1 MYPVLFQVGPLT
13 VYSFGAFMALA
24 ALTAAWVVWLELKRY
39 GYSPEIASTLVFAAA
54 VGGLIGARLLFIVE
68 EWDEFLRSPWSLI
81 FSGAGFTWY
90 GGMVGGAIAVG
101 WMARRNRI
109 PLLAAADI
117 SAPALAIAYGVGRIG
132 CHIAGDGDWGTIS
145 NLPWAVA
152 YTHAIV
158 GWVHPLTGEPYPAG
172 VRVHPTPIYELLE
185 ALIIFAVL
193 WSLRKKKYSPGT
205 IFWLYLI
212 LAGLARFAVEFWR
225 VNPVIGMGMTEAQ
238 WISAGLAILGFSL
251 LCYRRRRRV

>member
-1 MYPVLFQVGPLT
+1 M
-13 VYSFGAFMALA
+13 
-24 ALTAAWVVWLELKRY
+24 
-39 GYSPEIASTLVFAAA
+39 
-54 VGGLIGARLLFIVE
+54 
-68 EWDEFLRSPWSLI
+68 
-81 FSGAGFTWY
+81 
-90 GGMVGGAIAVG
+90 GGAIAVG
-101 WMARRNRI
+101 WMARKNRI

-158 GWVHPLTGEPYPAG
+158 GWVHPLTGEPYAAG
-172 VRVHPTPIYELLE
+172 VRVHPTPIYEFLE
-185 ALIIFAVL
+185 ALVVFAAL
-193 WSLRKKKYSPGT
+193 WSLRKKKYPPGT

-225 VNPVIGMGMTEAQ
+225 VNPLIGMGMTEAQ